1 LSEAS
6 QVVRILGILAAAVV
20 VPANLVEEDGTV
32 PVEVP
37 WHLGAGEDVDARLGV
52 GLLAPVAGRE
62 GRVAVVGGGA
72 KGGGLHAKDY
82 LRELLTD
89 DVGAKRD
96 GGLEELDLSR
106 GANGQR

>member
-1 LSEAS
+1 M
-6 QVVRILGILAAAVV
+6 AVV
-20 VPANLVEEDGTV
+20 IPADPVEEDTV
-32 PVEVP
+32 PVKVP
-37 WHLGAGEDVDARLGV
+37 WHLGAAEDVDARLGV
-52 GLLAPVAGRE
+52 GRLAPVTGRE
-62 GRVAVVGGGA
+62 RRVAVVGGGA